1 MKIFFQKNQ
10 KIVLTSAFVFGKVF
24 LGRCGSCDFEH
35 RQMDDGWG
43 LTALFVGLG
52 SWSQLIKTN
61 CRLAPSGAKLEGWSL
76 LLAAASSRASI

>member
-1 MKIFFQKNQ
+1 MSKILFQKNL
-10 KIVLTSAFVFGKVF
+10 KIPLTSEFVFGKVR

-52 SWSQLIKTN
+52 SWS
-61 CRLAPSGAKLEGWSL
+61 
-76 LLAAASSRASI
+76 